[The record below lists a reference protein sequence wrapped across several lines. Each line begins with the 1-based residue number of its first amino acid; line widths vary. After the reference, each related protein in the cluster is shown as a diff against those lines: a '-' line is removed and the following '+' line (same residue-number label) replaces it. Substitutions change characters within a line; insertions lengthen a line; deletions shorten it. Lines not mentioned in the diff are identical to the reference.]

1 MKQNKTSPDSKLH
14 SWSQQYFHFMRG
26 KKTKCFWSLRTRVE
40 LSLPSADVGL
50 PQCSPTPADQSGFI
64 SYRWGMFPLLLEPWL
79 VLCLLVALPT
89 LWWPCLLFLLC
100 GTTPAV
106 QRLHAPVLI
115 YHARVFALFS
125 QTCKLHES
133 WDGIYPAH
141 TCIQSANTMQGSIT
155 IADQREI
162 TAWVRSKPPAS

>member
-14 SWSQQYFHFMRG
+14 SWSQQYFHFMGGR
-26 KKTKCFWSLRTRVE
+26 K
-40 LSLPSADVGL
+40 PSAFGL
-50 PQCSPTPADQSGFI
+50 WEAGKSCLFPVLM
-64 SYRWGMFPLLLEPWL
+64 WGCHSVPRLHLTSLDLCLTRGECFLCLEPWL
-79 VLCLLVALPT
+79 VPHLLVALLT

-100 GTTPAV
+100 GTAPAV

-115 YHARVFALFS
+115 CHVRVFTLFS

-133 WDGIYPAH
+133 WGGIYPAR
-141 TCIQSANTMQGSIT
+141 TCIQSANTMQGSRT
-155 IADQREI
+155 IADPREI